1 MNIHKLI
8 NRHYV
13 SIFFFI
19 ILLALIAGL
28 LAGQKSTS
36 AGTDVPDSSANTID
50 MSDLIPATNMYAL
63 SLRETAPHFYID
75 VS

>member
-1 MNIHKLI
+1 MNLHKLI
-8 NRHYV
+8 HKHYV

-36 AGTDVPDSSANTID
+36 AGTGVPDRSANTID
-50 MSDLIPATNMYAL
+50 RSSVMSGMNMFAL
-63 SLRETAPHFYID
+63 SPFETAPHFPL
-75 VS
+75 S

>member
-1 MNIHKLI
+1 MNIHELVHK
-8 NRHYV
+8 HYV

-36 AGTDVPDSSANTID
+36 AGTGIPDSSANITG
-50 MSDLIPATNMYAL
+50 MSAMNIYAL
-63 SLRETAPHFYID
+63 SPHETAPDFPL
-75 VS
+75 S